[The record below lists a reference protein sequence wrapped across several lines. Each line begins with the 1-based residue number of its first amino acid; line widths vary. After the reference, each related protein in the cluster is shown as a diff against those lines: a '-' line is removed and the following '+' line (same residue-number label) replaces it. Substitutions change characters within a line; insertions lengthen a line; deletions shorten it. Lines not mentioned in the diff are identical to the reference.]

1 MREQT
6 KACKAKFHADAGE
19 DSSCAALLQ
28 GAEGVLMRAASLGL
42 QRRLVDLLV
51 SLGKRAWDVIGGL
64 FGSQFALGHGPE
76 FVQTAFRCLSAF
88 NAAHSTAVTPV
99 TARISSAFGCR
110 IKGASGGA
118 SCEVFFGNRG
128 AIEVLAQEGGPLFEA
143 QQAQHGPP
151 LKFRLSGV
159 AFDQPG
165 TLTLN
170 VDMAKVRDLFD
181 DRAANGTLRL
191 VLSGADAERLR
202 SRVLPVLPAKLLT
215 ETAGGEPKAKPRQS
229 LPSRAKKDVP
239 SFPSFDKCVQ
249 LKAAKEAAAPTA
261 AKEVAAGKGGG
272 SKAAPRKKQPPTR
285 PKSGAVAAAIGE
297 QERRRSA
304 DLAAARAQS
313 EARSRRAGLGG
324 GEDENEDDEGRAG
337 VPPPQAE
344 EENGE
349 GEEEGE
355 EEEGEGEEEE
365 EEEEVED
372 EDGEGEEEEEEDDDD
387 DEDGEW
393 EPGNTQEPP
402 AAKGRRAP
410 DAAHGGRGRAK
421 VRRTR
426 ARSPHMSLAAS
437 CSRTHARHSLLRCA
451 L

>member
-1 MREQT
+1 MPCRSFAHSPPLPLARPQAKNALANLLAAQPEAGIAKKKDVVAFERLLTEVAKRAAEADQAQTLLSDKVFDNLFTYLSDNVTLWAPSESAKALDPDDGLLYSTLDVLLSASDSLPVPLAEACVEHLHSLARTSHAAPDRHVGARCSHLTPPPSTQVDIVMSTDLHPEAQELSADLINHAMREQT

-42 QRRLVDLLV
+42 QLRLVDLLV
-51 SLGKRAWDVIGGL
+51 SLGKRARDVIGGL

-229 LPSRAKKDVP
+229 LPSRAKKD
-239 SFPSFDKCVQ
+239 
-249 LKAAKEAAAPTA
+249 
-261 AKEVAAGKGGG
+261 
-272 SKAAPRKKQPPTR
+272 
-285 PKSGAVAAAIGE
+285 
-297 QERRRSA
+297 
-304 DLAAARAQS
+304 
-313 EARSRRAGLGG
+313 
-324 GEDENEDDEGRAG
+324 
-337 VPPPQAE
+337 
-344 EENGE
+344 
-349 GEEEGE
+349 
-355 EEEGEGEEEE
+355 
-365 EEEEVED
+365 
-372 EDGEGEEEEEEDDDD
+372 
-387 DEDGEW
+387 
-393 EPGNTQEPP
+393 
-402 AAKGRRAP
+402 
-410 DAAHGGRGRAK
+410 
-421 VRRTR
+421 
-426 ARSPHMSLAAS
+426 
-437 CSRTHARHSLLRCA
+437 
-451 L
+451 